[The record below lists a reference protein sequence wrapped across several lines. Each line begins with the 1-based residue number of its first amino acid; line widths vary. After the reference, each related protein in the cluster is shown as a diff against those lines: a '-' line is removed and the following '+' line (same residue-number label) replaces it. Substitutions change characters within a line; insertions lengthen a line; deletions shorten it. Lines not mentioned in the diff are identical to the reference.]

1 MPIAD
6 VLLQSH
12 ASALQGWSVMAIA
25 QHRHI
30 QPDTVKAYIAD
41 AMMTGQ
47 AYRWH
52 ELGITDVQCT
62 CVQQQVVAVVQGASA
77 ETAQV
82 KQPQAEPMTKVAQND
97 AALLRATIKQLVA
110 QHASLKELKANI
122 DAQLETPMGYGCIRL
137 ALAHLLRS
145 CCDGSLAACGS
156 GWPQCVI
163 TLPGQ
168 G

>member
-12 ASALQGWSVMAIA
+12 ASALQGWSVRAIA

-145 CCDGSLAACGS
+145 CCGGS
-156 GWPQCVI
+156 
-163 TLPGQ
+163 
-168 G
+168 